1 MFEWGRRGRNK
12 TALDRMNVYL
22 ICATTCGCATT
33 QAARIA
39 LGKFEVLMR
48 ADCLAADLPLL
59 APYLAREVSAAD
71 IADMVR

>member
-1 MFEWGRRGRNK
+1 M
-12 TALDRMNVYL
+12 ALFFWRHRHHPFGGGGGGGVVYV
-22 ICATTCGCATT
+22 ICA

-59 APYLAREVSAAD
+59 APYLAREVSS
-71 IADMVR
+71 ADMANMAR

>member
-1 MFEWGRRGRNK
+1 MAFFFWRHRHHPFGGG
-12 TALDRMNVYL
+12 DGGGGVVCV
-22 ICATTCGCATT
+22 ICA

-59 APYLAREVSAAD
+59 APYLAREVSP
-71 IADMVR
+71 ADMADMAR